1 MKENVRGKDD
11 DRKMLE
17 CNASNQSTAYSV
29 NCKSLGKV
37 TYSGKRQNWEGKQNS
52 DQENNFKDKNSIGR
66 TNRIKV

>member
-29 NCKSLGKV
+29 NCESLGKV
-37 TYSGKRQNWEGKQNS
+37 TYSGKRQNWEGK
-52 DQENNFKDKNSIGR
+52 
-66 TNRIKV
+66 